1 MEIKIEDFDLLVGEV
16 RALKGMYINL
26 RDIVEGG
33 IISNNLHADAIKGNN
48 IKDNVITGDKIIAD
62 TITAKHIQSLA
73 IDASKIAVGTIT
85 SDQIKD
91 GTIAADDIK
100 SGTITA
106 LQISTG
112 TITAGLLKTGGQ
124 AFSHNMTFSSTDAD
138 TVSWT
143 SGTLKTADGTI
154 YSIDAGNT
162 GNMSARTYIYL
173 DKSVSETVLQTST
186 SYDAPLGDNRIP
198 IATAQNGTGN
208 AIFTVFQG
216 GGGVFISGGMIAA
229 HTITATQITAGTI
242 TASEITVS
250 NLQSLSAT
258 LGTVHAGLIYGTRL
272 KIGGGTNE
280 DIYFEDS
287 AIRMYDA
294 ISGNYKRIYFKY
306 STLNFCQLT
315 HYTTSNITSLYLF
328 GTSTYYTLV
337 KQSGSICGEVV
348 TNSGYL
354 NLIAG
359 SKTVRIYSAGF
370 LQMPNVASQP
380 SLTGKSGSFIYGNN
394 FMHIVSDAPAIYKI
408 DVSSGW

>member
-162 GNMSARTYIYL
+162 MML
-173 DKSVSETVLQTST
+173 
-186 SYDAPLGDNRIP
+186 
-198 IATAQNGTGN
+198 
-208 AIFTVFQG
+208 
-216 GGGVFISGGMIAA
+216 
-229 HTITATQITAGTI
+229 H
-242 TASEITVS
+242 
-250 NLQSLSAT
+250 
-258 LGTVHAGLIYGTRL
+258 
-272 KIGGGTNE
+272 
-280 DIYFEDS
+280 
-287 AIRMYDA
+287 
-294 ISGNYKRIYFKY
+294 
-306 STLNFCQLT
+306 
-315 HYTTSNITSLYLF
+315 
-328 GTSTYYTLV
+328 
-337 KQSGSICGEVV
+337 
-348 TNSGYL
+348 
-354 NLIAG
+354 
-359 SKTVRIYSAGF
+359 
-370 LQMPNVASQP
+370 
-380 SLTGKSGSFIYGNN
+380 
-394 FMHIVSDAPAIYKI
+394 
-408 DVSSGW
+408 